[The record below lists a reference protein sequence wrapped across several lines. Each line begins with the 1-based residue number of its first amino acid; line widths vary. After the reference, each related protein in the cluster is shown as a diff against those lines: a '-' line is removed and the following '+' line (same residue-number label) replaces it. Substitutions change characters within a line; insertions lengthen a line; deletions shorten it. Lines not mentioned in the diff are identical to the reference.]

1 MAEETLIIET
11 PEHVE
16 LNFALASLGNRFLA
30 CAIDHTIQAVSI
42 MVVSLI
48 ATAIST
54 EIDRFTTAT
63 IEKVTSGNLWVTAL
77 VGLVTFVIIFGY
89 FAFFE
94 ALWSGQTP
102 GKRWLRLRV
111 IKEDGRPLNAFE
123 ALLRNILRI
132 ADMFP
137 PPFYSIGIFFVFANA
152 RSKRLGDLVAGTV
165 VIKERTSEAPSFA
178 EVFAEE
184 TDESLDTGYGFDMA
198 RRRLAPLVAFKG
210 EVRAV
215 TPAEIEV
222 VEAFLRRRY
231 DLPELPRQWMAW
243 RVALP
248 LLNKIRPQFEPDT
261 FTYEGFLEELL
272 ARYRKHWN

>member
-30 CAIDHTIQAVSI
+30 CAIDHLIQAVSI
-42 MVVSLI
+42 TLVSLI
-48 ATAIST
+48 ATAVST

-77 VGLVTFVIIFGY
+77 VGLVTFVIVFGY

-102 GKRWLRLRV
+102 GKRWLRLRA

-123 ALLRNILRI
+123 ALLRNILRL

-165 VIKERTSEAPSFA
+165 VIKERTSEAPSFDEA
-178 EVFAEE
+178 FAEE
-184 TDESLDTGYGFDMA
+184 TNESFDTGYGFDMA
-198 RRRLAPLVAFKG
+198 RRRIAPPVEFKG
-210 EVRAV
+210 EVRTL

-248 LLNKIRPQFEPDT
+248 LLHKIRPQFEPDS
-261 FTYEGFLEELL
+261 FNYEGFLEELL